1 MSEVV
6 RYRDSGPSAWGGPHD
21 VRFLALTT
29 LLPCLVW
36 ETDPDGKVLFVS
48 STCLEVLKRH
58 PSELIGKPFHAV
70 FEDRSWTLHS
80 HVRAHQPSP
89 PFEGLAGPMHQVRAQ
104 RGKPLYCRVE
114 GRRCF
119 DPVTGRLSGTIGVA
133 EFGPQ
138 EEMRRATAATLCRA
152 LAGGLFGVAL
162 VDAQGIIRFVNPVF
176 ARTVGLAGETALG
189 RRLSEF
195 LRLPAACTPT
205 ENGVGVWHEMQTV
218 NRDGD
223 RPRPLAS
230 AFSVLCGDPGRQLV
244 IVVDDAARN
253 LAASIQ
259 RGSETSSRLLTQY
272 AESLLAGF
280 DDLWPE
286 VVGTL
291 EAAPAQVAGPG
302 TRETTVVVPV
312 ETSPSVVEEAPEL
325 VPELQK
331 ALLANLTSRQAQ
343 VLHLLAEGM
352 TNKEIGRT
360 LGISEATVKTHVRS
374 LKDALGAG
382 NRTSTAAIAAR
393 LFPNETASGSE

>member
-1 MSEVV
+1 MNKVT
-6 RYRDSGPSAWGGPHD
+6 RDREPGSAGWGEPHD

-58 PSELIGKPFHAV
+58 PSELIGKPFHTV

-80 HVRAHQPSP
+80 HLRAAQPAS
-89 PFEGLAGPMHQVRAQ
+89 PFEDLAGPMHQARTH
-104 RGKPLYCRVE
+104 RGAPLYCRVE

-119 DPVTGRLSGTIGVA
+119 DPVTGRLSGTIGLA

-138 EEMRRATAATLCRA
+138 EEMRRVTAATLCRA

-162 VDAQGIIRFVNPVF
+162 VDAQGTVCFFNPVF
-176 ARTVGLAGETALG
+176 SRTVGLTGETAIG

-205 ENGVGVWHEMQTV
+205 ENGVGVWHEMQAV
-218 NRDGD
+218 NRDPN
-223 RPRPLAS
+223 RPRLLAS
-230 AFSVLCGDPGRQLV
+230 AFSVLRGEPGRQLV
-244 IVVDDAARN
+244 IVVDDSARN
-253 LAASIQ
+253 LAASLL
-259 RGSETSSRLLTQY
+259 RGSDTSSDVITKY

-280 DDLWPE
+280 DDLWAE

-291 EAAPAQVAGPG
+291 EAEVAGPG
-302 TRETTVVVPV
+302 SMEAPMNPPA
-312 ETSPSVVEEAPEL
+312 EAAPSVTGKAPEFAS
-325 VPELQK
+325 ELQN
-331 ALLANLTSRQAQ
+331 ALLANLTSRQVQ
-343 VLHLLAEGM
+343 VLHLLAEGL

-393 LFPNETASGSE
+393 LFPNEVASGLG